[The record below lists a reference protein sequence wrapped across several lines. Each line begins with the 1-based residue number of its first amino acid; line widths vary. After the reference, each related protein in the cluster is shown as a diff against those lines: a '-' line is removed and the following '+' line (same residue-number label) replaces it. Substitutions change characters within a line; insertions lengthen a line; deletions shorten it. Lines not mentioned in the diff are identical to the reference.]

1 MNFYTKL
8 KTQNNSQNIEKELDM
23 NTDRYSKLLEDLKQ
37 CTELVDCDFDE
48 IIIKL
53 SKREK
58 KALIEVIDIFENIFM
73 HFEDTDS
80 LRYYLDDDDED

>member
-1 MNFYTKL
+1 MHGACRLWYWW
-8 KTQNNSQNIEKELDM
+8 D
-23 NTDRYSKLLEDLKQ
+23 DD
-37 CTELVDCDFDE
+37 
-48 IIIKL
+48 IKL

>member
-1 MNFYTKL
+1 
-8 KTQNNSQNIEKELDM
+8 M

-48 IIIKL
+48 MIIKL

-80 LRYYLDDDDED
+80 LRYYLDNDDED

>member
-1 MNFYTKL
+1 M
-8 KTQNNSQNIEKELDM
+8 E
-23 NTDRYSKLLEDLKQ
+23 Q
-37 CTELVDCDFDE
+37 CTELVDCDIDE
-48 IIIKL
+48 MVIEL

-73 HFEDTDS
+73 HFEGTDS